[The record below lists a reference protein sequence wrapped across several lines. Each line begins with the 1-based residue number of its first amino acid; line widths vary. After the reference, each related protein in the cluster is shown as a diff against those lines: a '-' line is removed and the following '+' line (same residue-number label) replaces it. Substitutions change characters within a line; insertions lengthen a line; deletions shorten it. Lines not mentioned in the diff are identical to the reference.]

1 MTTSQKF
8 GSLKVTQVSVRVEVG
23 TAPAVS
29 IEHTAIPLL
38 CPCPT
43 SQSIPHTFAN
53 DLVSMDDHL
62 FMGNQY
68 ILDLS

>member
-1 MTTSQKF
+1 MKAQKF
-8 GSLKVTQVSVRVEVG
+8 GGLKVTQVSVQVEVG
-23 TAPAVS
+23 TDPAVS
-29 IEHTAIPLL
+29 TEHTAVPLL

-43 SQSIPHTFAN
+43 FQSIPHTFAN

-68 ILDLS
+68 VLDLG